1 VQFLKFSDFSDFL
14 GSGRKISNFVKI
26 GFSALFNVIVV
37 IGILTIIRSFVF
49 LPYTIDG
56 VSMQPTFEHG
66 EVIYVDRLVP
76 SILGFDHG
84 DVVVFVPPSQHG
96 QVKQVKETGLMCWF
110 EKTKNIIFLKGKEN
124 ACEVDATYIKRIVG
138 LPGDKIEVKNGHVF
152 VTKKGEDSAIV
163 LREDFLLKKNQNK
176 TCVPAQKCSRLFVLA
191 SESGKSFGIVPEG
204 HYFVLGDNRV
214 NSSDSRANAWDSPFV
229 AEENIIGIVRAVYLS
244 PKPIQEQGST
254 FKNYLAAIKNI
265 PGSFKD
271 IRFIGDNDI
280 LEKN

>member
-1 VQFLKFSDFSDFL
+1 MQFSDLVNKVPNS
-14 GSGRKISNFVKI
+14 IKI
-26 GFSALFNVIVV
+26 GLSVFLNIVV
-37 IGILTIIRSFVF
+37 VVAILTIIRSFVF

-76 SILGFDHG
+76 SVMGFDHG

-110 EKTKNIIFLKGKEN
+110 EKAKNIIFLKGKED

-138 LPGDKIEVKNGHVF
+138 LPGDKVEVKNGHVF
-152 VTKKGEDSAIV
+152 VTKKGERDEIL
-163 LREDFLLKKNQNK
+163 LREDFLLKKNQDK

-191 SESGKSFGIVPEG
+191 SESGKFFGVVPDG

-214 NSSDSRANAWDSPFV
+214 NSSDSRANTWDTPFV
-229 AEENIIGIVRAVYLS
+229 AEENIIGTVRAVYLS
-244 PKPIQEQGST
+244 PKSVSEQGST
-254 FKNYLAAIKNI
+254 LGNYWAAIQNI
-265 PGSFKD
+265 PASFSD
-271 IRFIGDNDI
+271 IRFIGDKDI
-280 LEKN
+280 LEKE